1 MQLLMQRV
9 NAGDRNFHKSEG
21 TEGMLKLKKRNTTRA
36 PEIMLSP
43 MIDMIF
49 LLLVF
54 FILSTMYMSE
64 IKTIA
69 INMPVAQNA
78 RLDTKG
84 NFNVTV
90 KADGSVWLDDKKA
103 DLGALV
109 MQAAMEQKRNPK
121 FAVIIRGDKDVNYN
135 NIIALLDKLKGA
147 NVTRIGLATDVGEKQ

>member
-1 MQLLMQRV
+1 MI
-9 NAGDRNFHKSEG
+9 
-21 TEGMLKLKKRNTTRA
+21 KLKKRNTTKA

-69 INMPVAQNA
+69 INMPIAQNA
-78 RLDTKG
+78 ALDTKG

-103 DLGALV
+103 DVGALV
-109 MQAAMEQKRNPK
+109 MQAALEQKRNLK
-121 FAVIIRGDKDVNYN
+121 FAVIIHGDKDVNYN

-147 NVTRIGLATDVGEKQ
+147 NVTRIGLATDVGEQQ

>member
-1 MQLLMQRV
+1 MI
-9 NAGDRNFHKSEG
+9 
-21 TEGMLKLKKRNTTRA
+21 KLKKRNTTRA

-43 MIDMIF
+43 MIDMSF

-54 FILSTMYMSE
+54 FIFSTMYMSE
-64 IKTIA
+64 IKTIP

-78 RLDTKG
+78 AMDTKR

-103 DLGALV
+103 DVGALV
-109 MQAAMEQKRNPK
+109 MQASIEQKRNPK

-135 NIIALLDKLKGA
+135 NIISLLDKLKGA
-147 NVTRIGLATDVGEKQ
+147 NVTRVGLATDVGETK